1 MFSLSV
7 FSTII
12 LIIFA
17 CAIILAFIL
26 ALRAFLGKRS
36 SSYANKDNPFVVT
49 FHLGKQN
56 EEESSGTASALKEIP
71 GKIWKDIRR
80 LFSRLFMPNK
90 DFNGHDYDSRYD
102 NEAEHKMLEEIRRE
116 ESSDYYVMPNADSS
130 FGKKSD
136 IATEDDELPEDNL
149 TDGESSESFVQN
161 EEKNGAVKKND
172 IKEDDSEMT
181 DGDALQGVESEP
193 VLNKGIKDSLP
204 EPENEAGKSDKNMPE
219 NDLTYL
225 FSIPGV
231 NEKAKENETV
241 SCDKEKIEKK
251 SVSVSVIEEKTEND
265 RMSIL
270 RKKFL
275 EKKTKTAKAVK
286 TTQKKR
292 KNTAGNVSMSEEE
305 RMLTI
310 SMLEDIVNDC
320 DELDKGK
327 IKGRLEFLKKTLHK

>member
-49 FHLGKQN
+49 FHLGKQD

-136 IATEDDELPEDNL
+136 AVPEDDELPEDNL

-193 VLNKGIKDSLP
+193 VPNKGIKDSLT
-204 EPENEAGKSDKNMPE
+204 EPE

-251 SVSVSVIEEKTEND
+251 SVSGSVIEEKTEND